1 MIKGL
6 YTAAVGMLP
15 RITRQ
20 EVSANNLANI
30 NTPGYK
36 RDRVFLKA
44 LLKVEEGL
52 SKALSGLQRR
62 ETEAL
67 YTDFSQGV
75 LQQTHRT
82 LDLAIEGDG
91 FFVISTP
98 RGERYTRNGSFSLGP
113 GGLLVTSDGHP
124 VLGEGGPVVLT
135 GSQILINQR
144 GEVIVD
150 GEHVDRL
157 LIMDFQHPYRLVK
170 VGSGLF
176 APEDEMD
183 AGEPAKEAKVRQGYL
198 EGSNVRAIEEMVE
211 MLLSYRRY
219 EADHKAIQIQDETLG
234 KAVNELGTVR

>member
-1 MIKGL
+1 
-6 YTAAVGMLP
+6 
-15 RITRQ
+15 
-20 EVSANNLANI
+20 
-30 NTPGYK
+30 
-36 RDRVFLKA
+36 
-44 LLKVEEGL
+44 
-52 SKALSGLQRR
+52 
-62 ETEAL
+62 
-67 YTDFSQGV
+67 
-75 LQQTHRT
+75 
-82 LDLAIEGDG
+82 
-91 FFVISTP
+91 
-98 RGERYTRNGSFSLGP
+98 
-113 GGLLVTSDGHP
+113 
-124 VLGEGGPVVLT
+124 
-135 GSQILINQR
+135 QILINQR